1 LFLILYVV
9 PNWPLPNSSWKVK
22 MSLMSEVVR
31 PRTEPFFDLA
41 PKGPLEWIFTDFCFI
56 ERREMRKGQF
66 YADERERKEREHWP
80 IVSSLIIGRQLL

>member
-1 LFLILYVV
+1 MSSFDVSFLFAIALHAYSSPVFLFLILYVV

-41 PKGPLEWIFTDFCFI
+41 PNGPLEWIFTDFCFHS
-56 ERREMRKGQF
+56 R
-66 YADERERKEREHWP
+66 
-80 IVSSLIIGRQLL
+80 GR